1 MGTHKITFR
10 ITIIS
15 LYFLL
20 SLIMLGIIFLSMIYF
35 DNILVRKS
43 IVKEFG
49 SISRNAQTAISDIDE
64 VNSRILNLVSVY
76 DNANADFY
84 NADKGKLLQ
93 IFLKLFQN
101 NPKLYSAYIGYG
113 DGCFYELI
121 SLDINQSLRKKY
133 NASPSDRWLVV
144 TVFTDSGR
152 YIKKLELLDEK
163 LNVTSTSSVN
173 SDYDPRTRPWFIK
186 ASASDNVIK
195 TDPYTFSNFD
205 GRGITYALKLKSG
218 NVLSVD
224 VLTDS
229 LDTLLNSYKFTGS
242 SSVYL
247 FDKNGGIF
255 AAAAG
260 GTKNDIRMKTELL
273 AAVEKNDSS
282 ETLHYIK
289 RIGGQKYFFH
299 LKKLTTPFGGAAHLG
314 FAAPYSDIM
323 RTYTDRSYKILYA
336 CLGSLMLM
344 IPLIL
349 YLVSLIVRPITLLEH
364 ESEKV
369 SKRQFSR
376 ISKVKT
382 RLMEIHR
389 LSDSMY
395 VMSKSIQDYQQNLE
409 QKIEERTKEL
419 EEKNTQLEKLSVT
432 DRLTEVFN
440 RMKLDSVLEGEIN
453 RANRYKNP
461 LSLIIL
467 DIDHF
472 KRVNDTHGHQ
482 TGDSVLVEFADILR
496 KTVRNTDTVGRWGGE
511 EFLVIC
517 PETGL
522 KGAISLA
529 ESIREKIEA
538 HNFTTVGR
546 VTASIGVSAYSEG
559 DREKD
564 MIGRADACLYQAKA
578 EGRNRVICT

>member
-20 SLIMLGIIFLSMIYF
+20 SLIMLGIIFLSMTYF
-35 DNILVRKS
+35 DNILVRSS
-43 IVKEFG
+43 IEKEFG
-49 SISRNAQTAISDIDE
+49 SADRNIQSAVSEIDDT
-64 VNSRILNLVSVY
+64 NSRILNLVSLY
-76 DNANADFY
+76 ESANEDFY
-84 NADKGKLLQ
+84 KADKGRLLT
-93 IFLKLFQN
+93 IFLKLFEN
-101 NPKLYSAYIGYG
+101 NPKLYSAYIGYR

-121 SLDINQSLRKKY
+121 SLDINPSLRKKY
-133 NASPSDRWLVV
+133 KARPSDRWLVV

-152 YIKKLELLDEK
+152 YIKKLELLDTNLK
-163 LNVTSTSSVN
+163 VTSSSSVN
-173 SDYDPRTRPWFIK
+173 SDYDPRTRPWFQN
-186 ASASDNVIK
+186 ASESDTVIK
-195 TDPYTFSNFD
+195 TRPYSFSNFD
-205 GRGITYALKLKSG
+205 GRGVTYAMKLKNG

-229 LDTLLNSYKFTGS
+229 LGALLGSYRLTDS
-242 SSVYL
+242 SAVYL
-247 FDKNGGIF
+247 FDEKGGIYATGGGGTTNENLVKSEL
-255 AAAAG
+255 AAAVSG
-260 GTKNDIRMKTELL
+260 SGTPD
-273 AAVEKNDSS
+273 
-282 ETLHYIK
+282 TLHYTK
-289 RIGGQKYFFH
+289 RINRQVYFFH
-299 LKKLTTPFGGAAHLG
+299 IKKLAAPLGGVSHLAM
-314 FAAPYSDIM
+314 AAPYNEVM
-323 RTYTDRSYKILYA
+323 HAYTDRSYKILYA
-336 CLGSLMLM
+336 CLGSLAFM

-349 YLVSLIVRPITLLEH
+349 YLVSLIVRPITLLEQ

-369 SKRQFSR
+369 SKREFSR
-376 ISKVKT
+376 ISRVKT

-419 EEKNTQLEKLSVT
+419 EDKNTQLEKLSVT

-453 RANRYKNP
+453 RANRYKNA

-482 TGDSVLVEFADILR
+482 TGDSVLVEFASILR

-522 KGAISLA
+522 KGAVSLA
-529 ESIREKIEA
+529 ETIREKIESHSFA
-538 HNFTTVGR
+538 TVGR
-546 VTASIGVSAYSEG
+546 VTASIGISAYSEG
-559 DREKD
+559 DMEKD
-564 MIGRADACLYQAKA
+564 MIGRADGCLYQAKA